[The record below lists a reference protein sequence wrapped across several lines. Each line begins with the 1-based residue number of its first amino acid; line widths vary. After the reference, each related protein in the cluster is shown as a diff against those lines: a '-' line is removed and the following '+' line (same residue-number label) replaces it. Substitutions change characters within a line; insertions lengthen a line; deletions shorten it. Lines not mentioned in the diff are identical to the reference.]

1 MTNNRDMAARL
12 RALHERDGLFVLP
25 NPCDVGSALL
35 MENLGFEALATSSA
49 GMARAMGRPDGARAV
64 SRDEAIEHARL
75 MIDAVAV
82 PVTGDLEDGFAVEP
96 DGVVRTIAD
105 SREAGLAGCCI
116 EDATYDDSDPIIEL
130 GLATERIA
138 AAAEAAHADDHP
150 FVLTARA
157 ENLMYG
163 WRGLDETV
171 TRLQAFDRVG
181 ADAVYAPGLISLDDI
196 RRVVGSVDKPVN
208 VLIGLPGQD
217 WSLDDLREIGVRRV
231 SVGSAMS
238 RAAFGAVF
246 DLARALLDDGRVEPA
261 GSGVPDLDALFA
273 PRS

>member
-1 MTNNRDMAARL
+1 M
-12 RALHERDGLFVLP
+12 
-25 NPCDVGSALL
+25 
-35 MENLGFEALATSSA
+35 
-49 GMARAMGRPDGARAV
+49 

-96 DGVVRTIAD
+96 DGVVRTIVD
-105 SREAGLAGCCI
+105 SRQVGLAGCCI
-116 EDATYDDSDPIIEL
+116 EDATYDDSDPIIEM

-138 AAAEAAHADDHP
+138 AAADAAHADGHP

-157 ENLMYG
+157 ENLLFG

-171 TRLQAFDRVG
+171 TRLQAYARVG
-181 ADAVYAPGLISLDDI
+181 ADAVYAPGLITLDDI
-196 RRVVGSVDKPVN
+196 RRVVESIDKPVN
-208 VLIGLPGQD
+208 VLVGLPGQN
-217 WSLDDLREIGVRRV
+217 WSLDDLRDLGVRRV

-246 DLARALLDDGRVEPA
+246 DVAHALLDDGRLEPKGA
-261 GSGVPDLDALFA
+261 GVPDLDALFA
-273 PRS
+273 PR